1 MNFENLDRQEFIDLL
16 DKLYKQIDDL
26 KRKIAE
32 LQIYDDVTK
41 LLNRKALYNTLDYE
55 IKRATRNQ
63 GFLSVL
69 LLGINN
75 FNEIKERF
83 GDEIGDIILVQIARL
98 IKSSTRNIDI
108 IGRYSDDDFM
118 IILPDMNPNNGEF
131 VAERIQRL
139 IDKEIFP
146 VDTRI
151 TLSHGLKFFEGES
164 PNKLIEIA
172 ERNLHLSKKEY
183 NR

>member
-1 MNFENLDRQEFIDLL
+1 MFYEDYDKQELVDLL
-16 DKLYKQIDDL
+16 NQLYKQIDDL
-26 KRKIAE
+26 KRKVSE
-32 LQIYDDVTK
+32 SQVYDDVTK
-41 LLNRKALYNTLDYE
+41 LLNRKSLYNTLDYE

-69 LLGINN
+69 LLGVNN
-75 FNEIKERF
+75 FNGIKERF
-83 GDEIGDIILVQIARL
+83 GDEIGDIILVQVARL
-98 IKSSTRNIDI
+98 IKNSTRNIDI

-118 IILPDMNPNNGEF
+118 IILPDMNPNNGGV

-146 VDTRI
+146 VDIRI
-151 TLSHGLKFFEGES
+151 TLSHGLKLFEGES

-183 NR
+183 SR